1 MYSLGKCK
9 EIKDTNIDISLN
21 DITYF
26 VNGKKEYRKTLVVDI
41 NHDKYPM
48 SFVIYKDIND
58 IMNIKKY
65 SKLELSSSDFNE
77 AYIRINNNF
86 YDFIPSDI
94 VINMFGNA
102 IGITFNY
109 RVSYDYV
116 GFVDIEIE
124 LDKINKLL
132 EE

>member
-58 IMNIKKY
+58 ILNIKKY
-65 SKLELSSSDFNE
+65 SKLELNSSDFNE